1 MRIIAGTF
9 KGFIFKTYHG
19 DNTRPTTDLA
29 KEGLFNTLDS
39 IVDFKDLE
47 VLDLFAGTGN
57 IGLEFLSRGAAKVE
71 SVDHQVS
78 NIRYMQDI
86 RKSLNLEQWQIH
98 RSDVMK
104 FVTDKKA
111 ATNLVFADPPYD
123 YPQIHDLVN
132 TILGL
137 EWFRSSG
144 AILVLEHVDRLVF
157 KQKEVFLKKQY
168 GNTAFTC
175 FKSVEVNE

>member
-1 MRIIAGTF
+1 MRIIAGKF
-9 KGFIFKTYHG
+9 KGFIFKTYRG

-39 IVDFKDLE
+39 IVDFTDLD

-71 SVDHQVS
+71 SVDHQAS
-78 NIRYMQDI
+78 NTRYMEDI
-86 RKSLNLEQWQIH
+86 RKSLDLEQWKIH
-98 RSDVMK
+98 KSDVLK
-104 FVTDKKA
+104 FVREKKTPTD
-111 ATNLVFADPPYD
+111 LVFADPPYD
-123 YPQIHDLVN
+123 YSQIHDLVSA
-132 TILGL
+132 ILEL

-175 FKSVEVNE
+175 FKSAEVNE